1 MIKDFLGT
9 PSLFHQN
16 LYCWKIN
23 EFSCLKDPW
32 GTTELKIEDD
42 KIEFSRNKVGKNE
55 TKAEEN
61 AFVKILRKLFCFITK
76 NFYKEI
82 QARQPKK
89 DESLN

>member
-42 KIEFSRNKVGKNE
+42 KIEFSRNKVGK
-55 TKAEEN
+55 K
-61 AFVKILRKLFCFITK
+61 
-76 NFYKEI
+76 
-82 QARQPKK
+82 
-89 DESLN
+89 